1 MDIFNDYYNAGP
13 DGANGTIFYCWYGLF
28 NLKPYMKIL
37 AEKLRTIIS
46 GSADNFIQKKSIPF
60 DCIKARKGIVRELLI
75 SKESGNLV
83 GLISPSLGE
92 GMFLVLVLSLETENA
107 EEMVAF
113 QKYEITD
120 GRFQVTAKLSVNEIK
135 GVCPFS

>member
-1 MDIFNDYYNAGP
+1 
-13 DGANGTIFYCWYGLF
+13 
-28 NLKPYMKIL
+28 MKIL

-46 GSADNFIQKKSIPF
+46 GSVDNSIQKKNVSF
-60 DCIKARKGIVRELLI
+60 DCIKTRKGIVRELLI

-83 GLISPSLGE
+83 GLVSPALGE
-92 GMFLVLVLSLETENA
+92 GLLLVLVLSLETENA
-107 EEMVAF
+107 EEMVVF

>member
-1 MDIFNDYYNAGP
+1 
-13 DGANGTIFYCWYGLF
+13 
-28 NLKPYMKIL
+28 MKIL
-37 AEKLRTIIS
+37 TESLRSIIS
-46 GSADNFIQKKSIPF
+46 GNADNSIQKKNHPF
-60 DCIKARKGIVRELLI
+60 DCIKTRKGIVRELLI

-92 GMFLVLVLSLETENA
+92 GMFLVSVLSLETENA

-113 QKYEITD
+113 QRYEITD
-120 GRFQVTAKLSVNEIK
+120 GRFQDRSSLSVNEIK

>member
-1 MDIFNDYYNAGP
+1 MTLVLI
-13 DGANGTIFYCWYGLF
+13 
-28 NLKPYMKIL
+28 
-37 AEKLRTIIS
+37 RVV
-46 GSADNFIQKKSIPF
+46 
-60 DCIKARKGIVRELLI
+60 CICVVQPAAVITETVYTSPTTALLI

-120 GRFQVTAKLSVNEIK
+120 GRFQVTIKLSVNEIK